1 MKRPPILIIINLIIL
16 AAGYLCCIFAVINKL
31 NSGACISEK
40 LIDFLSWLSLTL
52 YIIGIYIAVI
62 KHQYRSIF
70 LLGLLLLLLGFINC
84 SWPYSLPALIIILL
98 PFYIGISF
106 IVWGIILSVD
116 SSNLPEN
123 TARLSRYK
131 YWLYSANAFCA
142 TGIIVAILG
151 RFIYELD
158 VSKNHEFQRKIIFP
172 ATWSLLLIG
181 ILQIIVYY
189 ILCNIRERREKN
201 MNNTE
206 KN

>member
-1 MKRPPILIIINLIIL
+1 MKRPPVLIIINLIIL
-16 AAGYLCCIFAVINKL
+16 SAGYLCCIFAVIDRL
-31 NSGACISEK
+31 NSGACSSEK
-40 LIDFLSWLSLTL
+40 LIGFLAWLSLTL
-52 YIIGIYIAVI
+52 YMTGIYIAVI

-123 TARLSRYK
+123 TARRSRYK

-142 TGIIVAILG
+142 AGIIVAILG

-158 VSKNHEFQRKIIFP
+158 VSKNHEFQRKVIYP

-181 ILQIIVYY
+181 ILQIILYY
-189 ILCNIRERREKN
+189 ILCKIRERREKN
-201 MNNTE
+201 MNSTE